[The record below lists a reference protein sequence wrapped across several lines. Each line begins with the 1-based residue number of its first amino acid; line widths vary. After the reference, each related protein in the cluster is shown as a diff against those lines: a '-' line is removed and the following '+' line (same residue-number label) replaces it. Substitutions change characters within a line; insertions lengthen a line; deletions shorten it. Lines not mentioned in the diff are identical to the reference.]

1 MASPYVPD
9 AYYCDAADEYENS
22 NDVEYHFS
30 NDNHYRYYLIR
41 EHAEWLFTMNEVLR
55 VWE

>member
-1 MASPYVPD
+1 MSSPIIDV
-9 AYYCDAADEYENS
+9 YYCDASEEYENS
-22 NDVEYHFS
+22 NDIDYHLTH
-30 NDNHYRYYLIR
+30 DNRYRFYLIR